1 MWWQICHSALFSF
14 LFSNWA
20 PQLCTAHLGSSP
32 LISSSLRFVKSMVPS
47 TTTNILASGRP
58 TCNQFQSCNQ
68 TLNCT
73 LLFIVS
79 ICLLIISYGNT
90 VWWMLFISAFS
101 SSFYRFL
108 RYCPDLKEKDSSLL
122 PSSWWFH
129 PKNLLRSTIMIW
141 KTDLSSMDCVTS
153 LALALC
159 LPW

>member
-79 ICLLIISYGNT
+79 ICLLIISYGILYDGCCSYP
-90 VWWMLFISAFS
+90 LFLLFLQISEILS
-101 SSFYRFL
+101 
-108 RYCPDLKEKDSSLL
+108 DLKEKDSSLL